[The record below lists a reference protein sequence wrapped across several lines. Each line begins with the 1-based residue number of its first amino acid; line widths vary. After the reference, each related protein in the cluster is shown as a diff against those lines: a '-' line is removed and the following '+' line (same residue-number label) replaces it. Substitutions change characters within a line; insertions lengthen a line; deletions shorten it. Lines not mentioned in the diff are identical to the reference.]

1 MNEWMS
7 SFRQSKSQEKWKA
20 IARWEVGTSHEATKT
35 PCQDYAGY
43 KQYGDYCIGVVAD
56 GAGSRRYSEY
66 GSTVAVDVALRYFI
80 EILEGLRGKSLF
92 TSQNDAED
100 IFHKLIDQVRAELGT
115 KAGNFSREYK
125 EKISADQFA
134 CTLLVFVVFPE
145 GIAAMQLGDG
155 FIVVRDYK
163 SQEYDLLFSPSKG
176 EYVNETTFVTSSP
189 KDIAQDL
196 QIIYLPNS
204 ISFICA
210 STDGLEKVALDL
222 ATNKAFSRFFIPL
235 EKYIQ
240 NALDLDKDS
249 YITDFL
255 KSEQVNRKTDDDK
268 TILLCSSI
276 KADPAPEINIV
287 IPDSKTPTIL
297 PSTSTPPPSIENS
310 DSKTNKLPSGR
321 RAIRNVSNKL
331 QAIPEKKDDLD
342 IETKTLFQQPI
353 NTKQQE
359 YLDRITRFFR
369 ISSFL
374 MVYFVLLSSLLIMD
388 KYRDNIYILSISL
401 VVAIVISLYTILAGL
416 DISEINDKNVHA
428 KKYGVT
434 NNEMISVVLPLIA
447 IALAYSTSILLTN
460 STRPTELKS
469 STPTTTPTPTP
480 TPTRSFTPT
489 PKPTPTTQ

>member
-1 MNEWMS
+1 MS

-20 IARWEVGTSHEATKT
+20 IARREVGTSHEATKT

-66 GSTVAVDVALRYFI
+66 GSTVAVDTALRYFN
-80 EILEGLRGKSLF
+80 EILSGLHGNSLF

-100 IFHKLIDQVRAELGT
+100 LFHNLIDQVRTELGT

-196 QIIYLPNS
+196 QIRYRPNPV
-204 ISFICA
+204 SFICA

-222 ATNKAFSRFFIPL
+222 ANNKAFARFFIPL

-240 NALDLDKDS
+240 NTQEIEQDS
-249 YITDFL
+249 YITEFL

-276 KADPAPEINIV
+276 KVDPAPEINRTIQE
-287 IPDSKTPTIL
+287 SKTAIPL
-297 PSTSTPPPSIENS
+297 PATQTSPPVIGITEKSQYKTTQKYSDNMQGESIEKQQ
-310 DSKTNKLPSGR
+310 SKSVKFKHFLKIANQDKSLILGLLIFSNILLVFFTTLFLLILIGTKKYHWMTEIFFWLIVFLIIVYSIGCGILVSKINTNKSIKENPKSNIK
-321 RAIRNVSNKL
+321 IRQRL
-331 QAIPEKKDDLD
+331 
-342 IETKTLFQQPI
+342 
-353 NTKQQE
+353 
-359 YLDRITRFFR
+359 
-369 ISSFL
+369 
-374 MVYFVLLSSLLIMD
+374 
-388 KYRDNIYILSISL
+388 
-401 VVAIVISLYTILAGL
+401 
-416 DISEINDKNVHA
+416 
-428 KKYGVT
+428 
-434 NNEMISVVLPLIA
+434 
-447 IALAYSTSILLTN
+447 ILLTLGSLILACSLYYFCLAHILN
-460 STRPTELKS
+460 
-469 STPTTTPTPTP
+469 
-480 TPTRSFTPT
+480 
-489 PKPTPTTQ
+489 